1 MSKQIKRAAVGLSN
15 ENLPELLLRVCKAY
29 DVSQKDIQS
38 PSESKILVKAR
49 KAFACSA
56 WMHGVSTHKISTVLG
71 NKDRSVI
78 ASYIRQS

>member
-1 MSKQIKRAAVGLSN
+1 VSKQIKGIDVGLSN
-15 ENLPELLLRVCKAY
+15 KNLLELLLRVCKAY

-38 PSESKILVKAR
+38 PSESKILVKTR

-56 WMHGVSTHKISTVLG
+56 WTQGVPIHKIGAVLG
-71 NKDRSVI
+71 NRDRSVI